1 VVEAERCVSG
11 LLRALAADGE
21 GIVRQTITWFNDPLN
36 YRGPDG
42 VAALTVEH
50 LWITFAAVALACLVA
65 LPLGVWM
72 GHRRRGGGF
81 VVVLSN
87 LSRAVPTLALLTIF
101 AVGNLGFGNRPT
113 ILALAVFAVPPLLA
127 NAFVGVSQVDPD
139 ARDAAR
145 GMGMSGWQVLRDVE
159 LPLAVPLVAA
169 GLRTAVVQV
178 CATASLA
185 ALVAGGGL
193 GVLINLGFG
202 QRRFDEVLAGG
213 LLIAVLCLVLE
224 LVMAA
229 LQRAVTPPALRRARL
244 VT

>member
-1 VVEAERCVSG
+1 MSG
-11 LLRALAADGE
+11 RLGADG
-21 GIVRQTITWFNDPLN
+21 GGVISQTVVWLNDPLN
-36 YRGPDG
+36 WQGPNG
-42 VAALTVEH
+42 IVHLTLQH
-50 LWITFAAVALACLVA
+50 LWITFAAVLLACIVA

-72 GHRRRGGGF
+72 GHRQRGGGA

-101 AVGNLGFGNRPT
+101 AVGSLGFGSRPT

-127 NAFVGVSQVDPD
+127 NAFVGVAQVDPD

-202 QRRFDEVLAGG
+202 QRRFEQVLAGG
-213 LLIAVLCLVLE
+213 LLVALLCLLLE
-224 LVMAA
+224 LVMAR
-229 LQRAVTPPALRRARL
+229 LQRAVTPAGLRRARAAAGS
-244 VT
+244 